1 MIKGKWLNYAIAT
14 IKACDQGA
22 GSGSQIADD
31 VGGSPSYVAKVV
43 ASLRHANI
51 IDNNYELTKPAKQIT
66 IREVVTASGHYQVE
80 EGTAHKIFDIIF
92 KALEV
97 SVTHVW

>member
-22 GSGSQIADD
+22 GSGSQIAED

-43 ASLRHANI
+43 ASLRNAHI
-51 IDNNYELTKPAKQIT
+51 IDNNYELVKPAQQIT
-66 IREVVTASGHYQVE
+66 IREVATASGCYQVD
-80 EGTAHKIFDIIF
+80 GDLAHKVFDIVF

-97 SVTHVW
+97 PVTSIW